1 MSENVDKT
9 SIRQEKEWR
18 SMIVISHDIFHCWR
32 QVVEEKLGPKEAVE
46 LVDRFWERVGEGTGK
61 AYLNR
66 GRDTGDLEQ
75 IVGAMV
81 RVSQTMGE
89 KARMIKEGNDYL
101 LIHDACPWIDSFRD
115 YGAADQCQ
123 AGCDRW
129 FVKST
134 ETISPQF
141 TVMTESCLAAGDK
154 NCTRRYSK
162 KVQGEQKVWA
172 KPMEIEEGL

>member
-1 MSENVDKT
+1 MCEDIDKALKKM
-9 SIRQEKEWR
+9 EKEWR
-18 SMIVISHDIFHCWR
+18 SMIIISHDIFHCWR
-32 QVVEEKLGPKEAVE
+32 HVVEERLGSEEASE
-46 LVDRFWERVGEGTGK
+46 LVNQFWELVGQGTGN
-61 AYLNR
+61 AYLKR

-89 KARMIKEGNDYL
+89 KARMAKDGDDYL

-115 YGAADQCQ
+115 YGAEGQCQ

-134 ETISPQF
+134 ETISPEF
-141 TVMTESCLAAGDK
+141 TVKTESCLAAGDST
-154 NCTRRYSK
+154 CTRRYSK
-162 KVQGEQKVWA
+162 KV
-172 KPMEIEEGL
+172 